1 LVVLDHGRSRLLT
14 DVRLQLVRPQ
24 RRSRPVSRTVVGQ
37 KCRNRFLTPPGTV
50 DSMPRPKQHLSTNRR
65 PCSGFIR
72 AIYTRRTD
80 DMGHIRW
87 ESLGWLC
94 DICHKWAESEWEL
107 TG

>member
-1 LVVLDHGRSRLLT
+1 MEPNSRWPT
-14 DVRLQLVRPQ
+14 A
-24 RRSRPVSRTVVGQ
+24 TVDSTM
-37 KCRNRFLTPPGTV
+37 RWRGTV
-50 DSMPRPKQHLSTNRR
+50 YSMPRPKQHFSTNRR

-80 DMGHIRW
+80 DTGRIRW

-94 DICHKWAESEWEL
+94 DTCHKWAEFDWEL

>member
-1 LVVLDHGRSRLLT
+1 
-14 DVRLQLVRPQ
+14 
-24 RRSRPVSRTVVGQ
+24 
-37 KCRNRFLTPPGTV
+37 
-50 DSMPRPKQHLSTNRR
+50 MPRPKQHVSTNRR

-80 DMGHIRW
+80 VTGRIGW

-94 DICHKWAESEWEL
+94 DTCHKWAESEWEL